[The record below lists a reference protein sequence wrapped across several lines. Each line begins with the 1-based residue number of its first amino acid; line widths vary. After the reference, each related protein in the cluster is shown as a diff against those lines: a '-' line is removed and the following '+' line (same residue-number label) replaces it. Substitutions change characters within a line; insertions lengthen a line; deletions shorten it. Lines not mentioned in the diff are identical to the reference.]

1 MSVPREGELECRTSH
16 FCDRAAQEIRMWSEG
31 NQDHIVQFEIPPT
44 GTGDATPIRTID
56 SF

>member
-1 MSVPREGELECRTSH
+1 MPREGELECRTSH